1 MLAKTYKDRSYNVAG
16 LSCFTF
22 LKVVYYYMNAYEYF
36 QTKEFKS
43 LTLRKRIWIRIQVAF
58 FDLISMH

>member
-1 MLAKTYKDRSYNVAG
+1 MD
-16 LSCFTF
+16 
-22 LKVVYYYMNAYEYF
+22 AYEYF
-36 QTKEFKS
+36 QTREFKS